1 MSRVPYQTFKTSFVS
16 IYSGSWF
23 SCFKLKRSL
32 SESRSVSVWGMLLML
47 CQIFVSPCVFFGG
60 LLYYHVNID
69 IDLVFG
75 RSRIRYSQ
83 YIKILIWAVRF
94 LLYSTI
100 CRTMSQMSG
109 GFRIFMDPRLL
120 FGGCNVAFNLSS
132 FFFFFIKLRRLCLVR
147 CTLQVPF
154 CLELADVNFYNY
166 YLVSVFV
173 SGFYTFL
180 IFFSLL
186 FCFCWPITLR

>member
-1 MSRVPYQTFKTSFVS
+1 
-16 IYSGSWF
+16 
-23 SCFKLKRSL
+23 
-32 SESRSVSVWGMLLML
+32 
-47 CQIFVSPCVFFGG
+47 
-60 LLYYHVNID
+60 
-69 IDLVFG
+69 
-75 RSRIRYSQ
+75 
-83 YIKILIWAVRF
+83 
-94 LLYSTI
+94 
-100 CRTMSQMSG
+100 
-109 GFRIFMDPRLL
+109 MDPRLL